1 MAGGLLHEC
10 DLAVLENPLEE
21 GGDEVAPTRFEPAT
35 RGNVEKQAKGGHAQ
49 RRAERLVVVDAE
61 SLAGSVETAAGFMF
75 AISLGF
81 VYPSGASGGELDAV
95 LQGDSSGL
103 GVGDVA
109 PGGLGLDAL
118 LHGALATDEAF
129 DKAGIICSPAMVA

>member
-1 MAGGLLHEC
+1 
-10 DLAVLENPLEE
+10 
-21 GGDEVAPTRFEPAT
+21 
-35 RGNVEKQAKGGHAQ
+35 
-49 RRAERLVVVDAE
+49 
-61 SLAGSVETAAGFMF
+61 MF

-118 LHGALATDEAF
+118 LHGALATDKAL
-129 DKAGIICSPAMVA
+129 DKAGIICSATMVAKLLELGGEPGCVASLRVLSHGLHVAGWIARSGRCACSQNV